1 MDASHLPV
9 SKAWFE
15 KICEMGGADALSG
28 QLKEASTAIARPLW
42 CRQLFTLAP
51 SAIFQSFDRVI
62 PFLKTTKRGTAP
74 QTPKI
79 TRDNYYTNAW
89 SSPPCI
95 CRYTY
100 AGYDAVRNPLQIIGE
115 KLPPSQDSNGV
126 MVLLLTQ

>member
-1 MDASHLPV
+1 MPV

-15 KICEMGGADALSG
+15 KICRMGTADALSG
-28 QLKEASTAIARPLW
+28 ELKEVSTAIIHPFW
-42 CRQLFTLAP
+42 CRQLFTLVP
-51 SAIFQSFDRVI
+51 PNMLQHVDRVI

-74 QTPKI
+74 RTPKI

-89 SSPPCI
+89 SCSPRT